1 MTLKVFQLLT
11 DIPDF
16 DTPFL
21 NDIVYNALNTD
32 GVEIVTNIV
41 ELDSLKLETIPI
53 SYDKNQADPVH
64 IYREGELI
72 YVHKGQQ
79 QRRRFYVTRLKRMAL
94 KAQLLGKRISGDA
107 WYH

>member
-11 DIPDF
+11 DIPDC

-21 NDIVYNALNTD
+21 NDIVYNALNTN
-32 GVEIVTNIV
+32 GVEIITSIL
-41 ELDSLKLETIPI
+41 ELDSLKLETMPI
-53 SYDKNQADPVH
+53 SYDKNQSETVH
-64 IYREGELI
+64 IYQKGELI

-79 QRRRFYVTRLKRMAL
+79 QRRRFYVTRLKRMAQ
-94 KAQLLGKRISGDA
+94 KAQLLGKRISRDA